1 MREGLIIKITGGYYY
16 VKSGA
21 ESWVC
26 TLRGRFRQEKEKI
39 LVGDRVQ
46 LKPVQA
52 ATGTGVIEKILP
64 RKNTLFQPSI
74 ANISQIVVVIS
85 LQEPKPNL
93 YLLDCF
99 LTQTELAKV
108 KTVLCFNKVD
118 LGRQQL
124 DSFIQ
129 IYGSL
134 GYVILTTSAKTK
146 HGLAD
151 LRGVLKNNISLL
163 AGPSGVGKSSLL
175 NTLIPGLSL
184 DTREISPKLKQGKHT
199 TRYVELILTPDNGL
213 VADSPG
219 FSSLPLPDIHQEEL
233 APCFVE
239 IYKHQENCKYSN
251 CLHITEPDCAVQKAV
266 LEGKINP
273 SRYRNYLLL
282 LKEMNKRK
290 RY

>member
-1 MREGLIIKITGGYYY
+1 MREGLVIKITGGYYY
-16 VKSGA
+16 VKSGT
-21 ESWVC
+21 ETWVC

-46 LKPVQA
+46 LKPVQTA
-52 ATGTGVIEKILP
+52 TGVIEKILP
-64 RKNTLFQPSI
+64 RKNTLFQPSV
-74 ANISQIVVVIS
+74 ANINQIVVIIS

-99 LTQTELAKV
+99 LAQTELAKV
-108 KTVLCFNKVD
+108 KAVLCLNKVD
-118 LGRQQL
+118 LGRQQVDNL
-124 DSFIQ
+124 IQ
-129 IYGSL
+129 TYGSL
-134 GYVILTTSAKTK
+134 GYVVLTTSAKTK

-151 LRGVLKNNISLL
+151 LRNVLKNNTSLL

-175 NTLIPGLSL
+175 NALIPGLSL
-184 DTREISPKLKQGKHT
+184 DTREISHKLKQGKHT

-219 FSSLPLPDIHQEEL
+219 FSSLPLLNISQEEL
-233 APCFVE
+233 ALCFVE
-239 IYKHQENCKYSN
+239 IYKHQDNCKYSN
-251 CLHITEPDCAVQKAV
+251 CLHLAEPDCAVQKAV

-273 SRYRNYLLL
+273 SRYQNYLLL

>member
-1 MREGLIIKITGGYYY
+1 MREGLVIKITGGYYY

-21 ESWVC
+21 ETWVC

-46 LKPVQA
+46 LKPVQTA
-52 ATGTGVIEKILP
+52 TGVIEKILP

-74 ANISQIVVVIS
+74 ANINQIVVIIS
-85 LQEPKPNL
+85 LQEPKLNL

-99 LTQTELAKV
+99 LAQTELARV
-108 KTVLCFNKVD
+108 KAVLCLNKVD
-118 LGRQQL
+118 LGRQQVDNL
-124 DSFIQ
+124 IQ
-129 IYGSL
+129 TYGSL
-134 GYVILTTSAKTK
+134 GYVVLTTSAKTK
-146 HGLAD
+146 HGLVD
-151 LRGVLKNNISLL
+151 LRNVLKNNTSLL

-175 NTLIPGLSL
+175 NALIPGLSL
-184 DTREISPKLKQGKHT
+184 NTREISHKLKQGKHT

-219 FSSLPLPDIHQEEL
+219 FSSLPLPNIGQEEL

-239 IYKHQENCKYSN
+239 IYKHQDNCKYSN
-251 CLHITEPDCAVQKAV
+251 CLHLAEPDCAVQKAV

-273 SRYRNYLLL
+273 SRYQSYLLL
-282 LKEMNKRK
+282 LKEMDKRK